1 MKSVTSQRTN
11 FLNYFIMTI
20 KGVNGFTPKTVLEY
34 SVQSFY
40 FRKYEDVY
48 STSDY
53 KEAKQ
58 TLKNYRDNQKD
69 VSHRLITRRVPNV

>member
-1 MKSVTSQRTN
+1 
-11 FLNYFIMTI
+11 MTI
-20 KGVNGFTPKTVLEY
+20 CKGVNGFTPKTVVEY

-40 FRKYEDVY
+40 GKYEDVY

-58 TLKNYRDNQKD
+58 TLKDFRDNQKD

>member
-1 MKSVTSQRTN
+1 
-11 FLNYFIMTI
+11 MTI
-20 KGVNGFTPKTVLEY
+20 CKGVNGFTPKTVVEY
-34 SVQSFY
+34 SVQSFLTE
-40 FRKYEDVY
+40 KYEDVY

-58 TLKNYRDNQKD
+58 TLKDYKDNQKD